1 MADGARLES
10 IEALTEFEGY
20 LSRLREELLAQCDAI
35 AIEYQRVDRWLHAE
49 AWQYWRSARHRSE
62 QRMSEARDALA
73 MCRAKVRPDDYEA
86 CSEQQKQYEK
96 ARRRLQ
102 ACEEKLKQLKAYQ
115 LAWEQ
120 LAAQGLPR
128 LADGVDL
135 ADARLP
141 RAQARLV
148 ELLDLLE
155 KYRQS

>member
-1 MADGARLES
+1 
-10 IEALTEFEGY
+10 
-20 LSRLREELLAQCDAI
+20 
-35 AIEYQRVDRWLHAE
+35 
-49 AWQYWRSARHRSE
+49 
-62 QRMSEARDALA
+62 

-86 CSEQQKQYEK
+86 CSEQQRQYEK
-96 ARRRLQ
+96 ARQRLQ
-102 ACEEKLKQLKAYQ
+102 ACEDKLKKLKACQ

-120 LAAQGLPR
+120 WAAQGLPQ

-155 KYRQS
+155 KYRQA